1 VGEHVPLYSSAY
13 AGFGVREQVR
23 YATYGDDLGQSG
35 WVTADELERFADWLE
50 LGADSRLLDVGCG
63 SGGPALRLA
72 VSTGASV
79 VGVDVLEEGIA
90 TATRLAEEHG
100 LADRVRFARVDAGGR
115 LPFAD
120 ESFDAVISIDVMC
133 HLPNRLEIL
142 RDWQRVTARGAR
154 ILFTDPTIVTGLVT
168 DAEIADRSAIGIYV
182 FSAESVNE
190 TLLARAGFEV
200 DRREDLTEN
209 MAAMAGRWHE
219 ARERFREDLLPD
231 EGEATFEGIQRFLAA
246 SHVLA
251 RERRLSRY
259 AYLARRRSDPPSSQD
274 DRERP

>member
-1 VGEHVPLYSSAY
+1 MGEHVPLYASAY

-23 YATYGDDLGQSG
+23 RATYGDDLGQSG

-50 LGADSRLLDVGCG
+50 IGADSRLLDVGCG

-72 VSTGASV
+72 ESTGASV

-90 TATRLAEEHG
+90 TATRLAEERG

-120 ESFDAVISIDVMC
+120 GSFDSVISIDVMC
-133 HLPNRLEIL
+133 HLPGRLDIL
-142 RDWQRVTARGAR
+142 REWHRVTAPGAR
-154 ILFTDPTIVTGLVT
+154 VLFTDPTIVTGLVT
-168 DAEIADRSAIGIYV
+168 DAEIADRSAVGIYV

-190 TLLARAGFEV
+190 TLLARAGFEAS
-200 DRREDLTEN
+200 RREDLTEN
-209 MAAMAGRWHE
+209 MAAMAGRWHD
-219 ARERFREDLLPD
+219 ARARFRDDLLVD

-246 SHVLA
+246 CHVLA

-259 AYLARRRSDPPSSQD
+259 AYLARR
-274 DRERP
+274 